1 MRKLIILNLLVV
13 LSSCSSIRMKYE
25 ATIVDDLFHTAQ
37 FEYYKSYDV
46 GSLDTWCLATGI
58 FLGGACW
65 KYLALPTEE
74 LSRETAA
81 DAHKKIAEIFG
92 QNNFKH
98 NNVEVSSFGWSELPE
113 DYSFPSGEPLVNN
126 SPFIYKRQTKPAK
139 RDVRNHQGIG
149 EK

>member
-46 GSLDTWCLATGI
+46 GNLDTWCMVTGI

-65 KYLALPTEE
+65 GYLAMPSEE
-74 LSRETAA
+74 LSKSTAA
-81 DAHKKIAEIFG
+81 DAHKKMAQIFG
-92 QNNFKH
+92 ENNFKH
-98 NNVEVSSFGWSELPE
+98 NNVQVSGYGWSELPE

-126 SPFIYKRQTKPAK
+126 SPYIYKREATSAK
-139 RDVRNHQGIG
+139 KKADNNGIK
-149 EK
+149 EN

>member
-1 MRKLIILNLLVV
+1 
-13 LSSCSSIRMKYE
+13 MKYE

-65 KYLALPTEE
+65 GYLSLPNEE
-74 LSRETAA
+74 INKTVAA

-92 QNNFKH
+92 DNNFKH
-98 NNVEVSSFGWSELPE
+98 QNVTVAAYGWSDLPN
-113 DYSFPSGEPLVNN
+113 DYSFPSGEPLVNY
-126 SPFIYKRQTKPAK
+126 SPYIYKRQIKPTKPNTK
-139 RDVRNHQGIG
+139 KKGVG
-149 EK
+149 EN

>member
-1 MRKLIILNLLVV
+1 MKKLIILNLLIF

-65 KYLALPTEE
+65 GYLALPNEE
-74 LSRETAA
+74 LDKKTAK
-81 DAHKKIAEIFG
+81 DAHQKIAEIFG
-92 QNNFKH
+92 ENNFKH
-98 NNVEVSSFGWSELPE
+98 NNVQVASFGWSELPD

-126 SPFIYKRQTKPAK
+126 SPFIYKRKVRPAK
-139 RDVRNHQGIG
+139 RETYNRNGVG
-149 EK
+149 EN

>member
-1 MRKLIILNLLVV
+1 MKKLIILNLLIV

-65 KYLALPTEE
+65 GYLALPNEA
-74 LSRETAA
+74 LDKKTAK

-92 QNNFKH
+92 ENNFKH
-98 NNVEVSSFGWSELPE
+98 NNVQVSSFGWSELPD

-126 SPFIYKRQTKPAK
+126 SPFIYKRK
-139 RDVRNHQGIG
+139 VRTPKKETFNKNGVG
-149 EK
+149 EN